1 MHLLSS
7 IRDAQRRRLQEARL
21 LQHRSPKE
29 RLGCSAQAHM
39 QGPSTRGNDH
49 SMIIIQASN
58 LVKETWLTFLE
69 HRWTIFIAKD
79 RGQQQRSGGS

>member
-29 RLGCSAQAHM
+29 RLGCPAQAHM
-39 QGPSTRGNDH
+39 QGPSTRGNDYT
-49 SMIIIQASN
+49 SLQPRQGN
-58 LVKETWLTFLE
+58 LAY
-69 HRWTIFIAKD
+69 IPGA
-79 RGQQQRSGGS
+79 